1 MGPGPRALLG
11 ERPMTTIILG
21 VLSAAAAVF
30 GAVYARDAL
39 KHRSG
44 WTAKAWPA
52 LLGIGFVTNFFDTLG
67 IGSFAPTTAFYKFGR
82 LVDDRL
88 IPGTLNVGHTLPVV
102 VQALFFITAVRVE
115 ALTLAALMLASLAGA
130 VFGAGVVARLS
141 VRRIRIGMGIA
152 LVAVA
157 VGMAAGQLGLIPAG
171 GKAVGL
177 GGWRLSLAAVAI
189 AGLGALSTIGIG
201 FYAPT
206 MALVYALG
214 MSPRVAFPIM
224 MGACAFLMTGAGTRF
239 IRDGAYDRKAA
250 LGLTVLGIPAVIVAA
265 TVVKSLPLTPLKW
278 VVVAVILYTSMAM
291 FRAAR
296 RGDREKPK
304 SLLI

>member
-1 MGPGPRALLG
+1 
-11 ERPMTTIILG
+11 MTAIILG
-21 VLSAAAAVF
+21 VLAAAAAVF
-30 GAVYARDAL
+30 GAVYVRDAL
-39 KHRSG
+39 AHKAG

-67 IGSFAPTTAFYKFGR
+67 IGSFAPTTALYKFGR

-88 IPGTLNVGHTLPVV
+88 IPGTMNVGHTLPVV

-157 VGMAAGQLGLIPAG
+157 AGMAAGELGLIPAG
-171 GKAVGL
+171 GEAVGL
-177 GGWRLSLAAVAI
+177 GGWRLPLAAAVI
-189 AGLGALSTIGIG
+189 AVLGALSTIGIG

-214 MSPRVAFPIM
+214 MNPRVAFPIM

-239 IRDGAYDRKAA
+239 VRDGAYDRKAA
-250 LGLTVLGIPAVIVAA
+250 LGLTILGIPAVLVAA
-265 TVVKSLPLTPLKW
+265 TVVRSLPLATLKW
-278 VVVAVILYTSMAM
+278 VVVAVILYTSLAM
-291 FRAAR
+291 FRSAR
-296 RGDREKPK
+296 RGRG
-304 SLLI
+304 